1 MGFRDGFD
9 QAQAIRLPWRSL
21 LAVQMGQAKRL
32 VEEVGVERYTYGK
45 GQERQKKNEHD

>member
-21 LAVQMGQAKRL
+21 LAVQEDSGSTNRFSL
-32 VEEVGVERYTYGK
+32 SILEIE
-45 GQERQKKNEHD
+45 